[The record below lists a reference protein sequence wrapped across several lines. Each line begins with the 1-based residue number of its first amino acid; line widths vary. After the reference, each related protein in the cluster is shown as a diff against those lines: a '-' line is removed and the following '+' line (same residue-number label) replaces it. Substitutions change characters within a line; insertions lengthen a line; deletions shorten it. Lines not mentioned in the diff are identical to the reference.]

1 MQNELTFEQA
11 LEYIH
16 ARPRLQLTGDEASR
30 RAAAFLS
37 KLGNPGRGL
46 QIVHITGTNG
56 KGSAAAMLSS
66 MLTASGRKTGLFISP
81 YVLEFRERIQ
91 IDGKMIPPD
100 ALALLVERTMDAVNE
115 MEREGQPVNEFI
127 LDFGLAMLW
136 FEEQDCGW
144 AVIEAG
150 IGGRHDATCCLPKPA
165 LSVIMGIGL
174 DHTAVLGNT
183 TAEIARDKAAII
195 KGNPALLYPEQPED
209 AMAVIMERCAETG
222 SQLHI
227 PSLRDVQIQSEG
239 LSGTRF
245 CYGGQVY
252 QLPLL
257 GRYQVKNAVTAINGG
272 RILGLDEQDIVNGIA
287 RVSFPCRLERVHDH
301 PTIIIDGAHNMHG
314 MKALSDS
321 IPPLLGGRKPVML
334 VGMLRDKDFAD
345 ALGVIA
351 PLAEK
356 MVTVT
361 VDNPRTSSAEET
373 AQAARNGGCSD
384 VHLVS
389 DWKDGLQTA
398 IRLAEDEER
407 ALIICGSL
415 YLAADCRAQL
425 LRMGD

>member
-1 MQNELTFEQA
+1 MHQNLTFEQT

-16 ARPRLQLTGDEASR
+16 ARPRLQLIGDEASR

-37 KLGNPGRGL
+37 KLGNPGRNL
-46 QIVHITGTNG
+46 KIIHITGTNG
-56 KGSAAAMLSS
+56 KGSAAAMFSS

-91 IDGKMIPPD
+91 IDQKMIPHQ
-100 ALALLVERTMDAVNE
+100 ALAQLVERVMSAVDE
-115 MEREGQPVNEFI
+115 MEREGHPVNEFI

-136 FEEQDCGW
+136 FESQGCEW

-150 IGGRHDATCCLPKPA
+150 IGGRHDATCCLQKPA

-183 TAEIARDKAAII
+183 TAEIARDKSAII

-252 QLPLL
+252 HLPLL

-272 RILGLDEQDIVNGIA
+272 RILGLDEQVIVNGLA
-287 RVSFPCRLERVHDH
+287 RVFFPCRLERVQDH
-301 PTIIIDGAHNMHG
+301 PTVIIDGAHNMHG
-314 MKALSDS
+314 MNALSDS
-321 IPPLLGGRKPVML
+321 LPPLVGKRKPIML

-361 VDNPRTSSAEET
+361 VDNPRTASAEET
-373 AQAARNGGCSD
+373 AEAAQKGGCGN
-384 VHLVS
+384 VQPVS
-389 DWKDGLQTA
+389 DWKEGLQTA

-407 ALIICGSL
+407 TLIICGSL
-415 YLAADCRAQL
+415 YLAADCHAQL
-425 LRMGD
+425 QQLNR